1 MNLQS
6 PLDIFDSSGAVKQA
20 ASQTFES
27 AGKLMRNGNL
37 ETAMEHYFKAASH
50 ITELL
55 GDPEWDRLLISISL
69 RLSDLFANVRKRQDE
84 VLLIL
89 HQTQEAAGRLGDERD
104 LTLLNLHLGR
114 IYNILN
120 KPHDAVGFFNS
131 GLAAVKKLGDNDIKI
146 QSAEFFGI
154 FHFIHGRPKEALKYF
169 EQAMASAD
177 IFPEGRLFNRMIP
190 IILGSCAAFTAQF
203 SRAIGVMDSSWRR
216 AILKSDNLSAP
227 FYRAH
232 LGNVL
237 LMAGKKAEAFTQLQE
252 ARKEALIRNNVY
264 ALVWAQRALA
274 YYYALEGRP
283 EDSYEALRKC
293 LAEAS
298 RLGLKKP
305 HYALPWVL
313 ELLFEYYQRGYDSL
327 PDYDFHKEMQTALNG
342 INLHLRGTAFR
353 ILAKQTVAETCDG
366 NFNKIEELLEKSVAD
381 LEAAQVPVDLAKT
394 RAELAKLRLHQ
405 GYREDAIELAL
416 QAWEGLSIYGLKS
429 FPKELRSLIYG
440 RNSIAKGQKIGD
452 DVLKRCME
460 MLDDLVPSADLDEL
474 FSRLVAVTS
483 RFFEAERGA
492 IFLARGNGPKSRLTL
507 GAAHN
512 LTSNEVGEEGFRANM
527 AYVLKAYKNNQSYS
541 VKRLSSGD
549 AKSGHRATAVLC
561 IPVEIQGEVRGVL
574 YHDNTYSEGIFEFSN
589 NTLKRIG
596 HSLGTYVIRIQA
608 YCRQME
614 EKNLVALRE
623 TTNTEEFNKKEIIGR
638 SRVMRELINRTDKV
652 AKSDAPVLILGETG
666 VGKELL
672 ARRVHRMSSRKMG
685 PFVAVNLSS
694 MPETLVESELFGH
707 EKGAFT
713 GASHQ
718 KPGRMELS
726 HKGTLFIDEIGEIP
740 TSLQVKLLR
749 VLEEKAFFR
758 LGGVKNISSNFRLV
772 AATNRNLVKEVEKG
786 NFREDLYYRLN
797 VVPLIVPPL
806 RKRGNDMVLLAEH
819 FLGRYSKKYQ
829 QPLPELTSKNQAF
842 LKTYQW
848 PGNVRELQN
857 IIERTMILA
866 DIDDLELVIP
876 QSPRKP
882 SDAGSHM
889 RDTLLADMP
898 TMDELQRRYIN
909 CVLKETNGKMSG
921 MGGATEILGMK
932 RTTLYTRMK
941 KLGISP

>member
-1 MNLQS
+1 MNLKS
-6 PLDIFDSSGAVKQA
+6 TLDISDNSGTVKQA
-20 ASQTFES
+20 VSQAFES

-89 HQTQEAAGRLGDERD
+89 HQTQEIAGRLGDERD

-131 GLAAVKKLGDNDIKI
+131 GLTAVKKLGDDDIKM

-169 EQAMASAD
+169 EQAMASVD

-252 ARKEALIRNNVY
+252 ARKEGIAHNNVY

-274 YYYALEGRP
+274 YYYSLEGRS
-283 EDSYEALRKC
+283 EKSYHTLKKC
-293 LAEAS
+293 LAESS
-298 RLGLKKP
+298 RLGLQKP

-313 ELLFEYYQRGYDSL
+313 ELLFEYHEKGYKPL
-327 PDYDFHKEMQTALNG
+327 PDYDFQREMETALNG

-353 ILAKQTVAETCDG
+353 ILAKQAEIEICQEDLG
-366 NFNKIEELLEKSVAD
+366 KIELLLKKSVAD
-381 LEAAQVPVDLAKT
+381 LEAAQVPVGLAKT

-405 GYREDAIELAL
+405 GYREEAIELAL

-440 RNSIAKGQKIGD
+440 RDGIAKGQKIGD

-460 MLDDLVPSADLDEL
+460 MLDELVPSADLDEL
-474 FSRLVAVTS
+474 LFRLVAVTS

-492 IFLARGNGPKSRLTL
+492 IFLVRGNGPKSRLTL
-507 GAAHN
+507 GAAYN
-512 LTSNEVGEEGFRANM
+512 LTSNEVREEGFRANM

-541 VKRLSSGD
+541 VKRLSAGD
-549 AKSGHRATAVLC
+549 TKSGHQATAVLC

-596 HSLGTYVIRIQA
+596 HSLGTYVMRIQE

-623 TTNTEEFNKKEIIGR
+623 STNSEKFNEKEIIGR
-638 SRVMRELINRTDKV
+638 SRVMRELISRTDKA

-672 ARRVHRMSSRKMG
+672 ARRLHGMGSRNMG
-685 PFVAVNLSS
+685 PFVAVNLTSI
-694 MPETLVESELFGH
+694 PETLVESELFGH

-713 GASHQ
+713 GATHR

-726 HKGTLFIDEIGEIP
+726 QKGTLFIDEIGEIP
-740 TSLQVKLLR
+740 MSLQVKLLR
-749 VLEEKAFFR
+749 ALEENSFFR
-758 LGGVKNISSNFRLV
+758 LGGIKNISSDFRLV
-772 AATNRNLVKEVEKG
+772 AATNRNLVREVEKG

-797 VVPLIVPPL
+797 VIPLIVPPL
-806 RKRGNDMVLLAEH
+806 RKRGDDIVLLAEH
-819 FLGRYSKKYQ
+819 FLDRYSKKYQ
-829 QPLPELTSKNQAF
+829 QPLPELTSENQVY

-857 IIERTMILA
+857 VIERTMILA
-866 DIDDLELVIP
+866 DIDDLKLVIP
-876 QSPRKP
+876 QAPGKS
-882 SDAGSHM
+882 SHTGSNM
-889 RDTLLADMP
+889 SDTLLSDMP
-898 TMDELQRRYIN
+898 SMDELQRRYIKY
-909 CVLKETNGKMSG
+909 VLKKTNGKMSG
-921 MGGATEILGMK
+921 MGGATKILGMK